1 MSNVILSEVTLAS
14 KITFLTVKKYLLSSL
29 LKSTLV
35 VMAESSMNST
45 GRAILAVLA
54 INYYQVFLHLVPV
67 KEMMYNK
74 GKVNIPWSI

>member
-54 INYYQVFLHLVPV
+54 INYYQRF
-67 KEMMYNK
+67 
-74 GKVNIPWSI
+74 SFT